1 VGRRG
6 EFKDFYYMFI
16 GEYQHSLDDKGRLAI
31 PYKFRALL
39 KKGCIIAK
47 GLDGCLFLY
56 TKTEWQSLA
65 QELAKRTFNRAN
77 NRTISRYFLA
87 SATDLKFDTQGRVTI
102 SNYLRKFANLKKTVI
117 IVGLYDRL
125 EIWDEMAWN
134 KYKAQTEK
142 QTETIAETLD
152 HLNNQ

>member
-1 VGRRG
+1 
-6 EFKDFYYMFI
+6 MFI
-16 GEYQHSLDDKGRLAI
+16 GEYQHSLDSKGRLAI

-56 TKTEWQSLA
+56 TKVAWQTMA

-77 NRTISRYFLA
+77 NRAITRHFLA
-87 SATDLKFDTQGRVTI
+87 SAIDLKFDVQGRVTLPD
-102 SNYLRKFANLKKTVI
+102 YLRQFANLKKKVI
-117 IVGLYDRL
+117 IAGLYDRL
-125 EIWDEMAWN
+125 EIWDETAWN
-134 KYKAQTEK
+134 KYKTETEK